1 MKSVLFNFNILD
13 YNHKGQTYYI
23 NIKDQ
28 IADAFARYGF
38 SDETYYGNYHLASK
52 LIEVEYTNYLKGRIY
67 QK

>member
-28 IADAFARYGF
+28 IADAFARYGY

-52 LIEVEYTNYLKGRIY
+52 LIEV
-67 QK
+67 